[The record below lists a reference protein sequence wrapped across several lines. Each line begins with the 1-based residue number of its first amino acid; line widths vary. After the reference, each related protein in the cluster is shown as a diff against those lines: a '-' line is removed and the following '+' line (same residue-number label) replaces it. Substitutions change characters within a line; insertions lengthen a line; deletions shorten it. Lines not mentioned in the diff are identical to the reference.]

1 MIYLKSRLFSLLL
14 VISMISFTHLV
25 WAADDCKT
33 IITDNKKLTWTIS
46 DGNGAKIATGRII
59 ISKATDDGYF
69 ETRHSG
75 GNNPAMTFYGG
86 FNGTNMMYLNPD
98 YQELWVGK
106 CSDNKI
112 TGMVKDSKFE
122 ITIP

>member
-14 VISMISFTHLV
+14 MISMISFTHLV
-25 WAADDCKT
+25 WAVDCKT
-33 IITDNKKLTWTIS
+33 IIAGNKKLTWTIL
-46 DGNGAKIATGRII
+46 DGSGAKIATGRII

-86 FNGTNMMYLNPD
+86 FNGARMMYLNPD
-98 YQELWVGK
+98 YQELWVGD
-106 CSDNKI
+106 CVSSSKI